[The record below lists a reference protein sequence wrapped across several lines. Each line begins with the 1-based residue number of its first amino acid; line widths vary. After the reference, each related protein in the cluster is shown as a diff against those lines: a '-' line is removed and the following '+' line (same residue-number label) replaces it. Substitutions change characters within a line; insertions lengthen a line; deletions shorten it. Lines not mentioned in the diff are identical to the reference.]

1 MEENYNEEQQ
11 RKQWEQFQEFQRQQE
26 KQKYAKSKSKKPW
39 IWVGVGCLVFF
50 ILIIIGIVALTFG
63 MNGGFK
69 HHTTGTKNYK
79 IGDTI
84 KNGDLEVKVKSIEN
98 TKAVGPS
105 IAPTNAKDTFVVA
118 DVSIKNKGDK
128 ALTIDSQM
136 FKLKSGDKSFEADA
150 TGSLSANQDDDGSIT
165 NSFFLEQINPDSTA
179 EGKIVFDV
187 SEKVANT
194 KDKKLEIT
202 SSLFSAKSITVDLS
216 DAKTSTKDKK
226 DDDATNDESTSST
239 ASGSSDDTS
248 SSNTGNST
256 SSSASP
262 SSNTSS
268 HQGASSSSSKATPS
282 KEDSSSSEPKES
294 EPQESKSAIPNSENT
309 PKPSNNTSSN
319 SAPSSAP
326 SDSSSKSE

>member
-1 MEENYNEEQQ
+1 MQPV
-11 RKQWEQFQEFQRQQE
+11 
-26 KQKYAKSKSKKPW
+26 QKIIKSVIP
-39 IWVGVGCLVFF
+39 L
-50 ILIIIGIVALTFG
+50 
-63 MNGGFK
+63 
-69 HHTTGTKNYK
+69 
-79 IGDTI
+79 

-150 TGSLSANQDDDGSIT
+150 TGSVSANQSDDGSIT

-179 EGKIVFDV
+179 EGKVVFDV

-194 KDKKLEIT
+194 KDKKLETT
-202 SSLFSAKSITVDLS
+202 SSLFSAKSITIDLS

-226 DDDATNDESTSST
+226 DDDATNDESTSSS

-268 HQGASSSSSKATPS
+268 HQDASSSSSKATPS
-282 KEDSSSSEPKES
+282 KEDSSSSAPKES

>member
-69 HHTTGTKNYK
+69 HHATGTKNYK

-150 TGSLSANQDDDGSIT
+150 TGSVSANQSDDGSIT

-179 EGKIVFDV
+179 EGKVVFDV

-202 SSLFSAKSITVDLS
+202 SSLFSAKSITIDLS

-226 DDDATNDESTSST
+226 DDDATNDESTSSS

-268 HQGASSSSSKATPS
+268 HQDASSSSSKATPS
-282 KEDSSSSEPKES
+282 KEDSSSSAPKES

-319 SAPSSAP
+319 SAPSSAS

>member
-26 KQKYAKSKSKKPW
+26 KQKYVKSKSKKPW
-39 IWVGVGCLVFF
+39 IWV
-50 ILIIIGIVALTFG
+50 
-63 MNGGFK
+63 K
-69 HHTTGTKNYK
+69 HHATGTKNYK

-150 TGSLSANQDDDGSIT
+150 TGSVSANQSDDGSIT

-179 EGKIVFDV
+179 EGKVVFDV

-202 SSLFSAKSITVDLS
+202 SSLFSTKSITVDLS

-239 ASGSSDDTS
+239 TSGSSDDTS

-262 SSNTSS
+262 SSNTGS
-268 HQGASSSSSKATPS
+268 HQDASSSSSKATPS
-282 KEDSSSSEPKES
+282 KEDSSSSAPKES

>member
-1 MEENYNEEQQ
+1 
-11 RKQWEQFQEFQRQQE
+11 
-26 KQKYAKSKSKKPW
+26 
-39 IWVGVGCLVFF
+39 
-50 ILIIIGIVALTFG
+50 
-63 MNGGFK
+63 
-69 HHTTGTKNYK
+69 
-79 IGDTI
+79 
-84 KNGDLEVKVKSIEN
+84 
-98 TKAVGPS
+98 PS

-128 ALTIDSQM
+128 ALTIDSHM

-150 TGSLSANQDDDGSIT
+150 TGSVSANQSDDGSIT

-179 EGKIVFDV
+179 EGKVVFDV

-239 ASGSSDDTS
+239 TSGSSDDTS
-248 SSNTGNST
+248 SSNTSNST

-268 HQGASSSSSKATPS
+268 HQDASSSSSKATPS
-282 KEDSSSSEPKES
+282 KEDSSSSAPKES

>member
-26 KQKYAKSKSKKPW
+26 KQKYVKSKSKKPW
-39 IWVGVGCLVFF
+39 FWVGVGCLVFF
-50 ILIIIGIVALTFG
+50 ILIIIGIVALTFS

-69 HHTTGTKNYK
+69 HHATGTKNYK

-150 TGSLSANQDDDGSIT
+150 TGSVSANQSDDGSIT

-179 EGKIVFDV
+179 EGKVVFDV

-202 SSLFSAKSITVDLS
+202 SSLFSTKSITVDLS

-239 ASGSSDDTS
+239 TSGSSDDTS

-262 SSNTSS
+262 SSNTGS
-268 HQGASSSSSKATPS
+268 HQDASSSSSKATPS
-282 KEDSSSSEPKES
+282 KEDSSSSAPKES

>member
-1 MEENYNEEQQ
+1 
-11 RKQWEQFQEFQRQQE
+11 
-26 KQKYAKSKSKKPW
+26 
-39 IWVGVGCLVFF
+39 
-50 ILIIIGIVALTFG
+50 

-69 HHTTGTKNYK
+69 HHATGTKNYK

-150 TGSLSANQDDDGSIT
+150 TGSVSANQSDDGSIT

-179 EGKIVFDV
+179 EGKVVFDV

-202 SSLFSAKSITVDLS
+202 SSLFSTKSITVDLS

-239 ASGSSDDTS
+239 TSGSSDDTS

-262 SSNTSS
+262 SSNTGS
-268 HQGASSSSSKATPS
+268 HQDASSSSSKATPS
-282 KEDSSSSEPKES
+282 KEDSSSSAPKES